1 MTGGKVRQYPY
12 FVRLAQ
18 LHTSEKCRTK
28 KRMTRGSWPGE
39 KGDIIL
45 TLSDYSTLLHIWEV
59 WNLGWEREVG
69 LFHTSTP
76 QRSVELRKKKE
87 FRDLVASAGHLWYNK
102 EQYTKM

>member
-18 LHTSEKCRTK
+18 THTSEKCRTK

-45 TLSDYSTLLHIWEV
+45 TLSDYSTHL
-59 WNLGWEREVG
+59 
-69 LFHTSTP
+69 
-76 QRSVELRKKKE
+76 RSVELGMRKGSRVISHFHTSEKCRTKE
-87 FRDLVASAGHLWYNK
+87 EKGI
-102 EQYTKM
+102 